1 MRNEQN
7 MNIIETISQLENGKK
22 IRRKGWNNLT
32 LISYSDYNF
41 VYTLYLY
48 DLVSNNYVSPYIT
61 YNFTVSDVL
70 ADDWEVVED

>member
-1 MRNEQN
+1 
-7 MNIIETISQLENGKK
+7 MNIIEAVSKLENGKK

-48 DLVSNNYVSPYIT
+48 DLVSSNYVSPYIT

>member
-1 MRNEQN
+1 

-70 ADDWEVVED
+70 ADDWEVVE

>member
-1 MRNEQN
+1 
-7 MNIIETISQLENGKK
+7 MNIIEAVSELKDGKK

-70 ADDWEVVED
+70 ADDWEVVE

>member
-1 MRNEQN
+1 